1 MRTTLLRARRAP
13 RAAVLSSTF
22 AALLL
27 GISAGPIATAA
38 GAPAGGALTSITT
51 EAATRSAAPDTPG
64 TTARPLRILPI
75 GDSVTQGATG
85 DYTWRFRL
93 QVALRAQGVPFDFV
107 GDRTAPVDPVTRQH
121 TTYADSRF
129 DQDHAG
135 VWAMRAAAPSFDVRQ
150 LVESTRPDVVVLAL
164 GINDVLSGR
173 HPRDVVADLRQI
185 IADAQAAA
193 PDTRFVVLQLTQSW
207 VPGASMT
214 NRLLAAPQ
222 RHGRQAGSP
231 VLVQPVG
238 LPFQQGV
245 DTYDRL
251 HPNGVG
257 EVKIAYQVH
266 RGLHRLGLTPR
277 PAPPA
282 TFPAAGPPLRLTSV
296 RTSAA
301 HRTVG
306 VQWTQPPGVTSV
318 QVHYRDIT
326 GRGGWATHPALVTD
340 SRVVIG
346 GLQKGHTYELV
357 LNPGRGPAR
366 SASQF
371 SSVVQVRAG

>member
-13 RAAVLSSTF
+13 RAAVLSCIF

-27 GISAGPIATAA
+27 GVPATMAAAA
-38 GAPAGGALTSITT
+38 GAPAGEPVASTATGT
-51 EAATRSAAPDTPG
+51 ATRSAAPGAPG
-64 TTARPLRILPI
+64 APARPLRILPI

-93 QVALRAQGVPFDFV
+93 QVALRAQGVAFDFV
-107 GDRTAPVDPVTRQH
+107 GNRTAPVDPVTRQN

-129 DQDHAG
+129 DPDHAG
-135 VWAMRAAAPSFDVRQ
+135 VWAMRAAAPSYDVRR
-150 LVESTRPDVVVLAL
+150 LVETTQPDVVVLAL
-164 GINDVLSGR
+164 GINDVLGGR

-185 IADAQAAA
+185 VADVQAAA
-193 PDTRFVVLQLTQSW
+193 PDARVVVLQLTQSW
-207 VPGASMT
+207 VPGASTT

-231 VLVQPVG
+231 VVVQPVG
-238 LPFQQGV
+238 LPFQHGV

-257 EVKIAYQVH
+257 EVKIAHQVH
-266 RGLHRLGLTPR
+266 LGLHRLGLTPR
-277 PAPPA
+277 PTTPT

-318 QVHYRDIT
+318 QVHYRDLT
-326 GRGGWATHPALVTD
+326 GRGGWATYPALVTD
-340 SRVVIG
+340 RRVVIG
-346 GLQKGHTYELV
+346 GLRKGHTYELV